1 MPYNLYVNSRPTS
14 PGFDHHLIARAEARA
29 TGANAHELYSLIA
42 SYYGF
47 AEMATTYP
55 ECAWRLEVIEHR
67 LRVFCRT
74 GTLLRGAVAAPTN
87 IQEPAHAA

>member
-1 MPYNLYVNSRPTS
+1 MPP
-14 PGFDHHLIARAEARA
+14 FDHHLVARAQACA

-47 AEMATTYP
+47 AEMATLYP

-74 GTLLRGAVAAPTN
+74 GVLLRGDIAAPASAE
-87 IQEPAHAA
+87 QPACAA